1 MMQDAEASRSRTYL
15 PLENK
20 KQNTF
25 AFEIT
30 SNPRGFLESTRRKGL
45 EFTRK
50 LKKINKSLNFID

>member
-1 MMQDAEASRSRTYL
+1 MMQDAEASRSRTCL

-30 SNPRGFLESTRRKGL
+30 SNPQGERVWNPSENRK
-45 EFTRK
+45 TK
-50 LKKINKSLNFID
+50 V